1 MSRSEFIDLFN
12 TKFQNKSD
20 EPEAKKSLA
29 AIKEKCTYC
38 QIDIGSYMMRSNS
51 EKSEKINLR
60 SFKIAINDLKC
71 LTLYQIENLA
81 KYMDVDNE
89 GFISINNFVASVS
102 NSNTFGA
109 SFGRTSPRR
118 RLDQSMGSTKK
129 SDTMRSTH
137 AHARTN
143 KWN

>member
-29 AIKEKCTYC
+29 AIKEKCTYS

-89 GFISINNFVASVS
+89 GFISINNFVASVHHS
-102 NSNTFGA
+102 GA
-109 SFGRTSPRR
+109 LPRDADSTSPWAAPRRATLCAARMRTPERTS
-118 RLDQSMGSTKK
+118 GIE
-129 SDTMRSTH
+129 H
-137 AHARTN
+137 AF
-143 KWN
+143 